1 MSIATIT
8 RNSSMKNMGNELG
21 RIYIGLALLFIVLLM
36 VIIIADYSVSTNVFF
51 NLTRASSFGDFF
63 GGFLG
68 TIFSGVS
75 LLFLAHTYKQSQKDR
90 REDEKERRKEHIRE
104 NFFRLLD
111 AHTARVNRTKIE
123 VNQNEYAEGEYAFVS
138 IKLNICKV
146 YSVLKD
152 NAYDDYFATTGE
164 ELKIQKL
171 ATAYLLVYYGID
183 VRWKRELS
191 IELEEIITDK
201 GKREELIS
209 ELLNALDPSLRITMQ
224 TTLSSYYRNMF
235 RAIKLV
241 DEAYDFTDDDKR
253 ELIKIYRAQL
263 SNPELYV
270 FACNLISKFG
280 EKWKEKG
287 YIKKYDLL
295 DNLPSWQFE
304 GIKSTRL
311 FSLED
316 RAS

>member
-1 MSIATIT
+1 
-8 RNSSMKNMGNELG
+8 MKNL
-21 RIYIGLALLFIVLLM
+21 IHKVAYLYICLCVLF
-36 VIIIADYSVSTNVFF
+36 VILVMAFIIADFSALNNTIFCP
-51 NLTRASSFGDFF
+51 TRAANFGDFF

-75 LLFLAHTYKQSQKDR
+75 LLFLAYTYKQSQKDR
-90 REDEKERRKEHIRE
+90 REDEKERRKGHVRE
-104 NFFRLLD
+104 NFFRLMQ
-111 AHTARVNRTKIE
+111 AHTDRVNRTKIE
-123 VNQNEYAEGEYAFVS
+123 VNQNEYAEGEYAFVR
-138 IKLNICKV
+138 IKLNIHKI
-146 YSVLKD
+146 YTVLSN

-201 GKREELIS
+201 GKREELIND
-209 ELLNALDPSLRITMQ
+209 LLNALDPSLRRTMQ

-241 DEAYDFTDDDKR
+241 DEANDLSDEEKGD
-253 ELIKIYRAQL
+253 LIKIYRAQL
-263 SNPELYV
+263 SNPELYI

-280 EKWKEKG
+280 QKWEERAYVKT
-287 YIKKYDLL
+287 YDLL
-295 DNLPSWQFE
+295 DNFPSWQFE
-304 GIKSTRL
+304 GIKTTRL
-311 FSLED
+311 FSLQD